1 MKKYYL
7 LLLVTFS
14 TAVISNKDVN
24 EMTDLEK
31 CSVIA
36 DGYALMYQ
44 NHIDG
49 WTVEDQKTF
58 FDNVLAKDGD
68 LESLERL
75 KRQAETIYM
84 LPVPKGKDA
93 QKREKINLYI
103 RESANCLYDFSRN

>member
-1 MKKYYL
+1 MKKYCFL
-7 LLLVTFS
+7 LLATIS
-14 TAVISNKDVN
+14 TVVIAEQDVN

-36 DGYALMYQ
+36 DGYARMYQ

-49 WTVEDQKTF
+49 WTIEDQKF
-58 FDNVLAKDGD
+58 FLDSVLAKDGD
-68 LESLERL
+68 IDSLERL

-84 LPVPKGKDA
+84 LPVPKEKDT

-103 RESANCLYDFSRN
+103 RESANCLYDFKPN